1 MSKKLKTTRRQVEEA
16 VEVYSDVYS
25 QLSNVLILALNDI
38 YEKRDMSNVDFLI
51 NQLDEFKSEQ
61 RIIINII
68 ERYGACRWSNKK
80 KKFSPS
86 GNRCKYS
93 FTEKRRQNMVE
104 ECLDW
109 LSSISPKK
117 ITKPIVGGI
126 TLRKG
131 DKEVYA
137 R

>member
-1 MSKKLKTTRRQVEEA
+1 MSKKIKKSRDKIEELVELYNDA
-16 VEVYSDVYS
+16 YS
-25 QLSNVLILALNDI
+25 QLSNALILALNDI
-38 YEKRDMSNVDFLI
+38 YDNRDMSNVDFLI
-51 NQLDEFKSEQ
+51 NQLDEFKNEQ
-61 RIIINII
+61 KIIIDII

-80 KKFSPS
+80 KRFSPS
-86 GNRCKYS
+86 KNRCKYS
-93 FTEKRRQNMVE
+93 FTEKRKQNMVE

-109 LSSISPKK
+109 LSSTSPQK
-117 ITKPIVGGI
+117 IIKPIVGGV

>member
-1 MSKKLKTTRRQVEEA
+1 MNKEIKALKIKIDELVELYDGA
-16 VEVYSDVYS
+16 YS

-38 YEKRDMSNVDFLI
+38 YDHRDMSNANFMI
-51 NQLDEFKSEQ
+51 NCMDELKREQ
-61 RIIINII
+61 RIVINII
-68 ERYGACRWSNKK
+68 EKYGACLWSYKK
-80 KKFSPS
+80 KRFSPS
-86 GNRCKYS
+86 KSRCKYS
-93 FTEKRRQNMVE
+93 FTEQRRDKMVE

-109 LSSISPKK
+109 LSSMPTKK
-117 ITKPIVGGI
+117 IIKPVVGGV